1 MPKLA
6 LRRSLATLLCGLLF
20 TCAPVAG
27 LAADIHKVLRIGSSD
42 ITSLDPQQGTDLYST
57 RVASA
62 IFEALYEFEYLST
75 GSNVVPN
82 TAESMPIVA
91 NGGSTWTIHLKRGI
105 RFTDDPA
112 FKGKP
117 RELIAEDYVY
127 SIKRSL
133 DPNLRGGG
141 DPALTDLIVGAR
153 SVVDAARKP
162 GAKLDYDAPI
172 EGLRATDRYTLV
184 IRLAHADYTMLER
197 LAGLPMM
204 AVARE
209 VVEAAG
215 ADIMRHPVGT
225 GAYRLEEWKAASRV
239 VLAANP
245 NYRKVAFPENASAP
259 QQDLVRSML
268 GKTLPQIGRIEISII
283 EESQPEILAFTQG
296 DLDYIALG
304 GDDTKR
310 VMEDGKLRPDL
321 TRRGIRHLRFG
332 SPSVTFT
339 YFNLEDP
346 AVGGYSKSQIALRR
360 AIGMGF
366 DVDEMIRV
374 LFAGNALPA
383 NQLLPPG
390 VSGHDPSLPAKSIYD
405 PAGARALLD
414 RFGFKDRDG
423 DGYRETPEGKPLTV
437 VRGTLPE
444 SWYREADTL
453 WKKNMDAIGIRM
465 QVVQQTFAEL
475 LNLSRAGKLPMFN
488 LGYRSLEPSGYQ
500 ILQTLW
506 SKSPRDTNPSQF
518 RQPDYDAAY
527 EAFLRTPAGPE
538 RIALARK
545 MSEISQAYMPMLLHT
560 FGVGNVLYFPW
571 VQGYWPSP
579 FGFSWKYLD
588 IDVAMRERMLRE
600 AKK

>member
-1 MPKLA
+1 MAWHRRHYFRLFALLLA
-6 LRRSLATLLCGLLF
+6 
-20 TCAPVAG
+20 CAGIADAAG
-27 LAADIHKVLRIGSSD
+27 TDKVLRIASSD

-75 GSNVVPN
+75 GSKVIPN
-82 TAESMPIVA
+82 TALAMPVVTDD
-91 NGGSTWTIHLKRGI
+91 GKTWTIRMKQGI
-105 RFTDDPA
+105 RFADDPA
-112 FKGKP
+112 FRGKP
-117 RELIAEDYVY
+117 RELVAEDYVY
-127 SIKRSL
+127 SIKRTL
-133 DPNLRGGG
+133 DPNLRSGG
-141 DPALTDLIVGAR
+141 DPALSDLIVGAR
-153 SVVDAARKP
+153 KIVDAARKP
-162 GAKLDYDAPI
+162 GGRFDYDAPMD
-172 EGLRATDRYTLV
+172 GLRATDRDTLV
-184 IRLAHADYTMLER
+184 LRLAHPDYTMLER

-215 ADIMRHPVGT
+215 GDIMRRPVGT
-225 GAYRLEEWKAASRV
+225 GPYRLREWRPASKL
-239 VLAANP
+239 VLEANP
-245 NYRKVAFPENASAP
+245 GYRKVLFPENADAP
-259 QQDLVRSML
+259 QQELVRSMR

-296 DLDYIALG
+296 NLDYMALG
-304 GDDTKR
+304 GDDTRR
-310 VMEDGKLRPDL
+310 VMENGKLRPDL
-321 TRRGIRHLRFG
+321 AQRGVRHLRFG

-339 YFNLEDP
+339 YFNMDDP
-346 AVGGYSKSQIALRR
+346 AVGGYSTQQIALRR

-390 VSGHDPSLPAKSIYD
+390 VSGHDPQLPPKSLYD
-405 PAGARALLD
+405 PAGARSLLD

-423 DGYRETPEGKPLTV
+423 DGYRETPDGKPLTIM
-437 VRGTLPE
+437 RGTLPE

-465 QVVQQTFAEL
+465 QVQQQTFAEL

-506 SKSPRDTNPSQF
+506 GQSPRDTNPSQF
-518 RQPDYDAAY
+518 HQPDYDKAY
-527 EAFLRTPAGPE
+527 EQFLRTPSGAA
-538 RIALARK
+538 RVALARR
-545 MSEISQAYMPMLLHT
+545 MSEISQAYMPMILHT
-560 FGVGNVLYFPW
+560 YGIGNVLYYPW
-571 VQGYWPSP
+571 VRGYWPSP

-588 IDVAMRERMLRE
+588 IDVAMRD
-600 AKK
+600 AKLKPAKQ

>member
-1 MPKLA
+1 MAWHLRHYFRLFALLLA
-6 LRRSLATLLCGLLF
+6 
-20 TCAPVAG
+20 CAGIADAAG
-27 LAADIHKVLRIGSSD
+27 TDKVLRIASSD

-75 GSNVVPN
+75 GSKVIPN
-82 TAESMPIVA
+82 TALAMPVVTDD
-91 NGGSTWTIHLKRGI
+91 GKTWTIRMKQGI
-105 RFTDDPA
+105 RFADDPA
-112 FKGKP
+112 FRGKP
-117 RELIAEDYVY
+117 RELVAEDYVY
-127 SIKRSL
+127 SIKRTL
-133 DPNLRGGG
+133 DPNLRSGG

-153 SVVDAARKP
+153 KIVDAARKP
-162 GAKLDYDAPI
+162 GGRFDYDAPMD
-172 EGLRATDRYTLV
+172 GLRATDRDTLV
-184 IRLAHADYTMLER
+184 LRLAHPDYTMLER

-215 ADIMRHPVGT
+215 GDIMRRPVGT
-225 GAYRLEEWKAASRV
+225 GPYRLREWRPASKL
-239 VLAANP
+239 VLEANP
-245 NYRKVAFPENASAP
+245 GYRKVLFPENADAP
-259 QQDLVRSML
+259 QQELVRSMR

-296 DLDYIALG
+296 NLDYMALG
-304 GDDTKR
+304 GDDTRR
-310 VMEDGKLRPDL
+310 VMENGKLRPDL
-321 TRRGIRHLRFG
+321 AQRGVRHLRFG

-339 YFNLEDP
+339 YFNMDDP
-346 AVGGYSKSQIALRR
+346 AVGGYSTQQIALRR

-390 VSGHDPSLPAKSIYD
+390 VSGHDPQLPPKSLYD
-405 PAGARALLD
+405 PAGARSLLD

-423 DGYRETPEGKPLTV
+423 DGYRETPDGKPLTIM
-437 VRGTLPE
+437 RGTLPE

-465 QVVQQTFAEL
+465 QVQQQTFAEL

-506 SKSPRDTNPSQF
+506 GQSPRDTNPSQF
-518 RQPDYDAAY
+518 HQPDYDKAY
-527 EAFLRTPAGPE
+527 EQFLRTPSGAA
-538 RIALARK
+538 RVALARR
-545 MSEISQAYMPMLLHT
+545 MSEISQAYMPMILHT
-560 FGVGNVLYFPW
+560 YGIGNVLYYPW
-571 VQGYWPSP
+571 VRGYWPSP

-588 IDVAMRERMLRE
+588 IDVAMRD
-600 AKK
+600 AKLKPAKQ

>member
-1 MPKLA
+1 MAWHRRHYFRLFALLLA
-6 LRRSLATLLCGLLF
+6 
-20 TCAPVAG
+20 CAGIADAAG
-27 LAADIHKVLRIGSSD
+27 TDKVLRIASSD

-75 GSNVVPN
+75 GSKVIPN
-82 TAESMPIVA
+82 TALAMPVVTDD
-91 NGGSTWTIHLKRGI
+91 GKTWTIRMKQGI
-105 RFTDDPA
+105 QFADDPA
-112 FKGKP
+112 FRGKP
-117 RELIAEDYVY
+117 RELVAEDYVY
-127 SIKRSL
+127 SIKRTL
-133 DPNLRGGG
+133 DPNLRSGG
-141 DPALTDLIVGAR
+141 DPALSDLIVGAR
-153 SVVDAARKP
+153 KIVDAARKP
-162 GAKLDYDAPI
+162 GGRFDYDAPMD
-172 EGLRATDRYTLV
+172 GLRATDRDTLV
-184 IRLAHADYTMLER
+184 LRLAHPDYTMLER

-215 ADIMRHPVGT
+215 GDIMRRPVGT
-225 GAYRLEEWKAASRV
+225 GPYRLREWRPASKL
-239 VLAANP
+239 VLEANP
-245 NYRKVAFPENASAP
+245 GYRKVLFPENADAP
-259 QQDLVRSML
+259 QQELVRSMR
-268 GKTLPQIGRIEISII
+268 GKTLPRIGRIEISII

-296 DLDYIALG
+296 NLDYMPLG
-304 GDDTKR
+304 GDDTRR
-310 VMEDGKLRPDL
+310 VMENGKLRPDL
-321 TRRGIRHLRFG
+321 AQRGVRHLRFG

-339 YFNLEDP
+339 YFNMDDP
-346 AVGGYSKSQIALRR
+346 AVGGYSTQQIALRR

-390 VSGHDPSLPAKSIYD
+390 VSGHDPQLPPKSLYD
-405 PAGARALLD
+405 PAGARSLLD

-423 DGYRETPEGKPLTV
+423 DGYRETPDGKPLTIM
-437 VRGTLPE
+437 RGTLPE

-465 QVVQQTFAEL
+465 QVQQQTFAEL

-506 SKSPRDTNPSQF
+506 GQSPRDTNPSQF
-518 RQPDYDAAY
+518 HQPDYDKAY
-527 EAFLRTPAGPE
+527 EQFLRTPSGAA
-538 RIALARK
+538 RVALARR
-545 MSEISQAYMPMLLHT
+545 MSEISQAYMPMILHT
-560 FGVGNVLYFPW
+560 YGIGNVLYYPW
-571 VQGYWPSP
+571 VRGYWPSP

-588 IDVAMRERMLRE
+588 IDVAMRD
-600 AKK
+600 AKLKPAKQ

>member
-1 MPKLA
+1 MAWHRRHYFRLFALLLA
-6 LRRSLATLLCGLLF
+6 
-20 TCAPVAG
+20 CAGIADAAG
-27 LAADIHKVLRIGSSD
+27 TDKVLRIASSD

-75 GSNVVPN
+75 GSKVIPN
-82 TAESMPIVA
+82 TALAMPVVTDD
-91 NGGSTWTIHLKRGI
+91 GKTWTIRMKQGI
-105 RFTDDPA
+105 RFADDPA
-112 FKGKP
+112 FRGKP
-117 RELIAEDYVY
+117 RELVAEDYVY
-127 SIKRSL
+127 SIKRTL
-133 DPNLRGGG
+133 DPNLRSGG

-153 SVVDAARKP
+153 KIVDAARKP
-162 GAKLDYDAPI
+162 GGRFDYDAPMD
-172 EGLRATDRYTLV
+172 GLRATDRDTLV
-184 IRLAHADYTMLER
+184 LRLAHPDYTMLER

-215 ADIMRHPVGT
+215 GDIMRRPVGT
-225 GAYRLEEWKAASRV
+225 GAYRLREWRPASKL
-239 VLAANP
+239 VLEANP
-245 NYRKVAFPENASAP
+245 GYRKVLFPENADAP
-259 QQDLVRSML
+259 QQELVRSMR

-296 DLDYIALG
+296 NLDYMALG
-304 GDDTKR
+304 GDDTRR
-310 VMEDGKLRPDL
+310 VMENGKLRPDL
-321 TRRGIRHLRFG
+321 AQRGVRHLRFG

-339 YFNLEDP
+339 YFNMDDP
-346 AVGGYSKSQIALRR
+346 AVGGYSTQQIALRR

-390 VSGHDPSLPAKSIYD
+390 VSGHDPQLPPKSLYD
-405 PAGARALLD
+405 PAGARSLLD

-423 DGYRETPEGKPLTV
+423 DGYRETPDGKPLTIM
-437 VRGTLPE
+437 RGTLPE

-465 QVVQQTFAEL
+465 QVQQQTFAEL

-506 SKSPRDTNPSQF
+506 GQSPRDTNPSQF
-518 RQPDYDAAY
+518 HQPDYDKAY
-527 EAFLRTPAGPE
+527 EQFLRTPSGAA
-538 RIALARK
+538 RVALARR
-545 MSEISQAYMPMLLHT
+545 MSEISQAYMPMILHT
-560 FGVGNVLYFPW
+560 YGIGNVLYYPW
-571 VQGYWPSP
+571 VRGYWPSP

-588 IDVAMRERMLRE
+588 IDVAMRD
-600 AKK
+600 AKLKPAKQ

>member
-1 MPKLA
+1 MAWHRRHYFRLFA
-6 LRRSLATLLCGLLF
+6 LLLGCVVGI
-20 TCAPVAG
+20 AE
-27 LAADIHKVLRIGSSD
+27 AASADKILRIASSD

-75 GSNVVPN
+75 GSKVIPN
-82 TAESMPIVA
+82 TALAMPVVTDD
-91 NGGSTWTIHLKRGI
+91 GKTWTIRMKQGI
-105 RFTDDPA
+105 RFADDPA
-112 FKGKP
+112 FRGKP
-117 RELIAEDYVY
+117 RELVAEDYVY
-127 SIKRSL
+127 SIKRTL
-133 DPNLRGGG
+133 DPNLRSGG

-153 SVVDAARKP
+153 KIVDAARKP
-162 GAKLDYDAPI
+162 GGRFDYDAPMD
-172 EGLRATDRYTLV
+172 GLRATDRDTLV
-184 IRLAHADYTMLER
+184 LRLAHPDYTMLER

-215 ADIMRHPVGT
+215 GDIMRRPVGT
-225 GAYRLEEWKAASRV
+225 GPYRLREWRPASKL
-239 VLAANP
+239 VLEANP
-245 NYRKVAFPENASAP
+245 GYRKVLFPENADAP
-259 QQDLVRSML
+259 QQELVRSMR

-296 DLDYIALG
+296 NLDYMALG
-304 GDDTKR
+304 GDDTRR
-310 VMEDGKLRPDL
+310 VMENGKLRPDL
-321 TRRGIRHLRFG
+321 AQRGVRHLRFG

-339 YFNLEDP
+339 YFNMDDP
-346 AVGGYSKSQIALRR
+346 AVGGYSTQQIALRR

-390 VSGHDPSLPAKSIYD
+390 VSGHDPQLPPKSLYD
-405 PAGARALLD
+405 PAGARSLLD

-423 DGYRETPEGKPLTV
+423 DGYRETPDGKPLTIM
-437 VRGTLPE
+437 RGTLPE

-465 QVVQQTFAEL
+465 EVEQHTFAEL
-475 LNLSRAGKLPMFN
+475 VNMSRAGKLPMFN

-506 SKSPRDTNPSQF
+506 GQSPRDTNPSQF
-518 RQPDYDAAY
+518 HQPDYDKAY
-527 EAFLRTPAGPE
+527 EQFLRTPSGAA
-538 RIALARK
+538 RVALARR
-545 MSEISQAYMPMLLHT
+545 MSEISQAYMPMILHT
-560 FGVGNVLYFPW
+560 YGIGNVLYYPW
-571 VQGYWPSP
+571 VRGYWPSP

-588 IDVAMRERMLRE
+588 IDVAMRD
-600 AKK
+600 AKLKPAKQ

>member
-1 MPKLA
+1 MAWHLRHYFRLFA
-6 LRRSLATLLCGLLF
+6 LLLGCVVGI
-20 TCAPVAG
+20 AE
-27 LAADIHKVLRIGSSD
+27 AASADKILRIASSD

-75 GSNVVPN
+75 GSKVIPN
-82 TAESMPIVA
+82 TALAMPVVTDD
-91 NGGSTWTIHLKRGI
+91 GKTWTIRMKQGI
-105 RFTDDPA
+105 RFADDPA
-112 FKGKP
+112 FRGKP
-117 RELIAEDYVY
+117 RELVAEDYVY
-127 SIKRSL
+127 SIKRTL
-133 DPNLRGGG
+133 DPNLRSGG

-153 SVVDAARKP
+153 KIVDAARKP
-162 GAKLDYDAPI
+162 GGRFDYDAPMD
-172 EGLRATDRYTLV
+172 GLRATDRDTLV
-184 IRLAHADYTMLER
+184 LRLAHPDYTMLER

-215 ADIMRHPVGT
+215 GDIMRRPVGT
-225 GAYRLEEWKAASRV
+225 GPYRLREWRPASKL
-239 VLAANP
+239 VLEANP
-245 NYRKVAFPENASAP
+245 GYRNVLFPEKADAP
-259 QQDLVRSML
+259 QQELVRSMR

-296 DLDYIALG
+296 NLDYMALG
-304 GDDTKR
+304 GDDTRR
-310 VMEDGKLRPDL
+310 VMENGKLRPDL
-321 TRRGIRHLRFG
+321 AQRGVRHLRFG

-339 YFNLEDP
+339 YFNMDDP
-346 AVGGYSKSQIALRR
+346 AVGGYSTQQIALRR

-390 VSGHDPSLPAKSIYD
+390 VSGHDPQLPPKSLYD
-405 PAGARALLD
+405 PAGARSLLD

-423 DGYRETPEGKPLTV
+423 DGYRETPDGKPLTIM
-437 VRGTLPE
+437 RGTLPE

-465 QVVQQTFAEL
+465 QVQQQTFAEL

-506 SKSPRDTNPSQF
+506 GQSPRDTNPSQF
-518 RQPDYDAAY
+518 HQPDYDKAY
-527 EAFLRTPAGPE
+527 EQFLRTPSGAA
-538 RIALARK
+538 RVALARR
-545 MSEISQAYMPMLLHT
+545 MSEISQAYMPMILHT
-560 FGVGNVLYFPW
+560 YGIGNVLYYPW
-571 VQGYWPSP
+571 VRGYWPSP

-588 IDVAMRERMLRE
+588 IDVAMRD
-600 AKK
+600 AKLKPAKQ